1 MKFAG
6 KSEIG
11 KIRKENEDQYYID
24 PQAWALAVADGMGGH
39 ENGKVAADLAIRV
52 FAENKDEMQKDDF
65 NQDKLAEILDEV
77 NERVHDY
84 KQEKANGKMMGT
96 TYSAVV
102 IKQDIMYIAHVG
114 DSRIYLYRNGQLKQL
129 SQEHSYLAELLRS
142 GEISKNDLPNQDKS
156 KHVLTKA
163 IGPEKMVEG
172 QVDSYNLQD
181 GDIILLCTD
190 GLHNNVSDKEIA
202 DCLAKNQLIEEKV
215 QFLIN
220 LALMR
225 GGNDNITLLLCLYEQ
240 EGNR

>member
-1 MKFAG
+1 
-6 KSEIG
+6 
-11 KIRKENEDQYYID
+11 
-24 PQAWALAVADGMGGH
+24 
-39 ENGKVAADLAIRV
+39 
-52 FAENKDEMQKDDF
+52 
-65 NQDKLAEILDEV
+65 
-77 NERVHDY
+77 
-84 KQEKANGKMMGT
+84 
-96 TYSAVV
+96 
-102 IKQDIMYIAHVG
+102 MYIAHVG